1 MQLTVPY
8 MTVITKNVQI
18 LSNVENN
25 IIDITNQTSQAVK
38 ESKIDTGIVTVFVVG
53 STAAITTIEYEPG
66 LLDDFQICCLEWHQK
81 ILSINITM
89 LGMMETDTLTYAHP

>member
-53 STAAITTIEYEPG
+53 STAAITTIEYEPC
-66 LLDDFQICCLEWHQK
+66 LLDDFQICCLE
-81 ILSINITM
+81 
-89 LGMMETDTLTYAHP
+89 